1 MYGPEY
7 FGDEPRVND
16 RHLIDMVLLVGQ
28 TSKVYIK
35 FDLPFPYFRVRFGS
49 YGWWGPWWGW
59 N

>member
-1 MYGPEY
+1 M
-7 FGDEPRVND
+7 ND
-16 RHLIDMVLLVGQ
+16 RQLIDMIRLADEATGQ
-28 TSKVYIK
+28 ITVY